1 MRFPL
6 VASLCVA
13 VFASS
18 STLAA
23 ADDHTSSPATQ
34 GPSSPPPD
42 IVRLKDGG
50 MVRGTIIELV
60 PNGSVKIELPDGQT
74 RTFAMV
80 DATYAGPASREAHA
94 AGGSASSTIEPY
106 ATIHA
111 QNAKLTLQGE
121 QPNLTFHMETSSAQ
135 LATGGT
141 GVRALGFSRL
151 CTAPC
156 SVEVPAG
163 TQRFALSQPDGD
175 VVRADADLVVEG
187 QETIR
192 GGIVD
197 RHGIR
202 LAGVLLLSIGV
213 PLSAG
218 AALLGVVLSDNPQ
231 SKAPTPLYVGGAIVG
246 ALSLTLGTIL
256 VTRRDSIT
264 LDVRPGVALLA
275 PSLPST
281 PRAEGSFSPN
291 GLTADLRF

>member
-6 VASLCVA
+6 FASLCFA
-13 VFASS
+13 VLASS
-18 STLAA
+18 STPAA
-23 ADDHTSSPATQ
+23 ADDHAPSQTTL

-60 PNGSVKIELPDGQT
+60 PNGSVKIQLPDGQT
-74 RTFAMV
+74 RTFAMA
-80 DATYAGPASREAHA
+80 DAAYAGPASREAHTG
-94 AGGSASSTIEPY
+94 GGSASSTVEPY

-135 LATGGT
+135 LATGG
-141 GVRALGFSRL
+141 GIRALGFSRL

-156 SVEVPAG
+156 SVEVPSG
-163 TQRFALSQPDGD
+163 TQRFALSRPDGD

-197 RHGIR
+197 RHGVR
-202 LAGVLLLSIGV
+202 LAGILLLSIGV
-213 PLSAG
+213 PLSTG
-218 AALLGVVLSDNPQ
+218 AAVLGVVLSDNPQ
-231 SKAPTPLYVGGAIVG
+231 SKAPTPLYVSGAIVG
-246 ALSLTLGTIL
+246 ALSLTFGTIL
-256 VTRRDSIT
+256 VTRRDSVT

-275 PSLPST
+275 PSLAS
-281 PRAEGSFSPN
+281 RVEGSFSPN
-291 GLTADLRF
+291 GLTASLSY